1 VSILFTSGIAYVLVV
16 SVDLSVLGGTT
27 ALLLL
32 AVFTLVNVAVLVLRK
47 DKVSHE
53 HFRAPTWA
61 PVLGIG
67 LCGFL
72 ATPLSGR
79 PGAQFVV
86 AGALLGVGVLCWLV
100 NHLVVRRVDSDRT
113 HE

>member
-1 VSILFTSGIAYVLVV
+1 
-16 SVDLSVLGGTT
+16 
-27 ALLLL
+27 
-32 AVFTLVNVAVLVLRK
+32 
-47 DKVSHE
+47 
-53 HFRAPTWA
+53 
-61 PVLGIG
+61 VLGIG

-100 NHLVVRRVDSDRT
+100 NHLVVGRVDPDRT
-113 HE
+113 HG

>member
-1 VSILFTSGIAYVLVV
+1 
-16 SVDLSVLGGTT
+16 
-27 ALLLL
+27 
-32 AVFTLVNVAVLVLRK
+32 VFTLVNVAVLVLRK
-47 DKVSHE
+47 DKVEHE

-61 PVLGIG
+61 PVLGIL

-100 NHLVVRRVDSDRT
+100 NHLVVGRVDPDRT
-113 HE
+113 HG